1 MRGTTTAADL
11 SDNTETEKNKKK
23 PRKPRE
29 NGFDETQH
37 LKLEASPRN
46 HGEPLAPVRNP
57 PPIPPNRSEREMDTP
72 STRTSPD
79 QPDRTD
85 VRRMRRKPKKPR
97 ENGDNATQ
105 DGRGGEVRPLPSP
118 RRWPS
123 SGEDSHTSGL
133 PPNVQLS
140 SLGSQAS
147 SGLSRTPSVDTTSRG
162 KL

>member
-11 SDNTETEKNKKK
+11 SDNTETEKKKK
-23 PRKPRE
+23 RPRKPRE

-79 QPDRTD
+79 QPDHTD
-85 VRRMRRKPKKPR
+85 VRRMRRKPKRPR
-97 ENGDNATQ
+97 EDGYNATQ
-105 DGRGGEVRPLPSP
+105 DGRDGQVRPLPSP
-118 RRWPS
+118 PR
-123 SGEDSHTSGL
+123 TSGL
-133 PPNVQLS
+133 PPNMQFS